1 MSDLTPRPED
11 VPEAKPE
18 LVPGRSCQDCTMC
31 CKLVAVHE
39 LEKPAQ
45 SWCEHCEIG
54 VGCKIYDRRPA
65 DCRTFYC
72 GWLLDPRIS
81 DAWQPSKSKMV
92 VKFEPKRIV
101 IHVDKDRR
109 DQWRKEPFHSQIRAW
124 ARAGMAYEG
133 DVIVWE
139 GKEAL
144 RIHPAGEQ
152 KLGPALKR

>member
-1 MSDLTPRPED
+1 MTATAP
-11 VPEAKPE
+11 AAA
-18 LVPGRSCQDCTMC
+18 PGRSCDGCTMC
-31 CKLVAVHE
+31 CKIFGIPE
-39 LEKPAQ
+39 LEKPRHE
-45 SWCEHCEIG
+45 WCGHCEIG
-54 VGCKIYDRRPA
+54 KGCKIYEARPA

-72 GWLLDPRIS
+72 GWLLDERIS
-81 DAWQPSKSKMV
+81 DDWRPSHCKMV

-124 ARAGMAYEG
+124 ARAGMAHEG
-133 DVIVWE
+133 EVIVWE

-152 KLGPALKR
+152 KLGRAAKR